1 MQSYKNNL
9 RLLRLNGGFA
19 AAALLSLV
27 VLLTPAQLFK
37 PGSAPFLE
45 RDDRLEGS
53 KIFEL
58 LNVYS
63 VVRKRMTDASDSS
76 VWAVSK
82 TILEESRRHA
92 LDPLLVVALI
102 NVESGFQLRAASAD
116 GARGLMQIQP
126 FSAKAIA
133 EQRRSVYQKDKHVS
147 GGDPDLDNPIVNIKL
162 GVFYLHSLR
171 QSFSD
176 LKVALAAYNQG
187 PTQVKNL
194 LVEEEDVPSD
204 YAMKVLS
211 TYHGYRKGARDR

>member
-1 MQSYKNNL
+1 MQFNKHNL
-9 RLLRLNGGFA
+9 RLSRFNRQLA
-19 AAALLSLV
+19 VASLLSLTAV
-27 VLLTPAQLFK
+27 VTPAQLFR
-37 PGSAPFLE
+37 PGSAHFLE
-45 RDDRLEGS
+45 RDDRFQEG
-53 KIFEL
+53 KALEL

-63 VVRKRMTDASDSS
+63 VVRKRMADASDSS

-133 EQRRSVYQKDKHVS
+133 AQRRSVYQRDKHVID
-147 GGDPDLDNPIVNIKL
+147 GDPDLDNPIVNIKL

-171 QSFSD
+171 RDFSD

-194 LVEEEDVPSD
+194 LVEEEDVPTE
-204 YAMKVLS
+204 YAMRVLS
-211 TYHGYRKGARDR
+211 TYHGYRKDTRD